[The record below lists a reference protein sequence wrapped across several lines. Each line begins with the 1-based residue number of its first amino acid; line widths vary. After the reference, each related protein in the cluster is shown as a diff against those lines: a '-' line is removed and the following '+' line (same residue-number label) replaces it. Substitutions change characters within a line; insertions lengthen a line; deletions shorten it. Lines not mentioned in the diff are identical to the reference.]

1 MKSRTPFYALVAGL
15 FIAGVVLIAI
25 QRYGYDVPLLPG
37 EHREIW
43 EVEAQVHFE
52 ATGDPVL
59 VSLAVPD
66 QPAGYRRLSE
76 HTVSP
81 GYGAS
86 VVEPATGRRVEWS
99 IRRAA
104 GPQTLYYKARLLHGD
119 TESTLPVPAAPAAP
133 GMLVR
138 DEAFRASAE
147 QLLGEAYARS
157 ASPFSLARELA
168 RRLTQPP
175 LGDHAHLLLSQ
186 AGHAEVLVDLLAR
199 AGVHATV
206 VRGIYLR
213 DGRRQQK
220 LEAFV
225 QVYDGDRAQFFNP
238 RTGREGRPADLL
250 LWEVHGAPVL
260 DVVGGA
266 NSTLLFSMIKQYQPA
281 LEVSHTLQ
289 KADAL
294 LNFSIHSLPVEE
306 RAMFQNLL
314 LIPVGALMVV
324 LLRVFVGIRTAG
336 TFMPVLIALAFMQT
350 SLLAGVPL
358 FILLISVGLWLRS
371 YVSRLNLLLV
381 SRVSAVIIAVVGL
394 IGLFSVVSFHLGLN
408 AGLKLMF
415 FPMVIISWTIERMSI
430 LWEEEG
436 PREVIVQ
443 TGGSLLTAVIAFLV
457 MNNAIV
463 KHVAFNFIGLQ
474 LVILSVVVAAGSYT
488 GYRLLELRRF
498 AGMREQLDVH

>member
-1 MKSRTPFYALVAGL
+1 VKSRTPFYVLVAGL

-66 QPAGYRRLSE
+66 QPAGYLRLSE

-86 VVEPATGRRVEWS
+86 VVEPASGRRVEWS
-99 IRRAA
+99 IRHAA
-104 GPQTLYYKARLLHGD
+104 GPQTLYYKARLLLSD
-119 TESTLPVPAAPAAP
+119 TPSTLPAPAPAVP
-133 GMLVR
+133 DTLVR
-138 DEAFRASAE
+138 DEAFRTSAE
-147 QLLGEAYARS
+147 QLLQEAYARS
-157 ASPFSLARELA
+157 ASPFSLTRELL
-168 RRLTQPP
+168 RKLTQPS
-175 LGDHAHLLLSQ
+175 LSDQARLLLSQ
-186 AGHAEVLVDLLAR
+186 ASHAEALVDLLAR

-225 QVYDGDRAQFFNP
+225 QVHDGDKAQFFNP
-238 RTGREGRPADLL
+238 RTGREGRPGDLL

-260 DVVGGA
+260 DVVGGV

-281 LEVSHTLQ
+281 LEVSQTLQ

-358 FILLISVGLWLRS
+358 FILLISIGLWLRS

-394 IGLFSVVSFHLGLN
+394 IGLFSVLSFHMGLN